1 MARGRGV
8 IGCCCGLCC
17 GLCCGCSI
25 GTYSSSGT
33 SSSFCCCNSADRK
46 SVESEEDAAPP
57 AKEENSPFP
66 PFLSSVA
73 AAASD
78 PISAGVKRTKF
89 PPRLLLLSRAVS
101 LAAEG
106 TTEDALDRNGL
117 TDGSVAVRTY

>member
-46 SVESEEDAAPP
+46 SVEEDAAPP
-57 AKEENSPFP
+57 AKEETSPFP
-66 PFLSSVA
+66 PFASSVA

-89 PPRLLLLSRAVS
+89 PPKLLLLSRAVS

-106 TTEDALDRNGL
+106 MTEDALDRNGL

>member
-1 MARGRGV
+1 LARGRGV

-46 SVESEEDAAPP
+46 SVEEDAAPP
-57 AKEENSPFP
+57 AKEETSPFP
-66 PFLSSVA
+66 PFASSVA

-89 PPRLLLLSRAVS
+89 PPKLLLLSRAVS

-106 TTEDALDRNGL
+106 MTEDALDRNGL